1 MNAIN
6 SWMIVGMGGFGG
18 QGGQQGQSSPVMMI
32 GWLVIMVG
40 LFYFMMIRPQQRKE
54 KERRALIAGVKSG
67 DRVVFGGGLIG
78 TVANIKDTVLVVK
91 VAENTKLE
99 VLRASVTRVILKDE
113 DLARMEEEVAAEITR
128 AVEFAEAGTWEP
140 VEELTRFVYSEE
152 PKR

>member
-1 MNAIN
+1 MNAIS
-6 SWMIVGMGGFGG
+6 SWMTVGMGGGLGG
-18 QGGQQGQSSPVMMI
+18 QGGQQSSPVMMI

-78 TVANIKDTVLVVK
+78 TVANVRDPVLVVK

-99 VLRASVTRVILKDE
+99 VLRSSVTRVIQKDD
-113 DLARMEEEVAAEITR
+113 DLGANVKE
-128 AVEFAEAGTWEP
+128 
-140 VEELTRFVYSEE
+140 
-152 PKR
+152 

>member
-1 MNAIN
+1 MNAI
-6 SWMIVGMGGFGG
+6 SLWIPVGMGGFGG
-18 QGGQQGQSSPVMMI
+18 QGGQQSSPVMMI

-78 TVANIKDTVLVVK
+78 TVANVKETVLVVK

-99 VLRASVTRVILKDE
+99 VLRASVTRVIQKDE
-113 DLARMEEEVAAEITR
+113 DLGADVKE
-128 AVEFAEAGTWEP
+128 
-140 VEELTRFVYSEE
+140 
-152 PKR
+152 

>member
-1 MNAIN
+1 MNAIS
-6 SWMIVGMGGFGG
+6 SWMPVGMGGFGG
-18 QGGQQGQSSPVMMI
+18 QGGQQAQSSPVMMI

-99 VLRASVTRVILKDE
+99 VLRSSVTRVIRKDE
-113 DLARMEEEVAAEITR
+113 DL
-128 AVEFAEAGTWEP
+128 GTNVKE
-140 VEELTRFVYSEE
+140 
-152 PKR
+152 

>member
-1 MNAIN
+1 MNAIS
-6 SWMIVGMGGFGG
+6 SWMTFGMGGFGG
-18 QGGQQGQSSPVMMI
+18 QGGQQAQSSPVMMI

-78 TVANIKDTVLVVK
+78 TVANVKDTVLVVK

-99 VLRASVTRVILKDE
+99 VLRSSVTRIIQKDE
-113 DLARMEEEVAAEITR
+113 
-128 AVEFAEAGTWEP
+128 
-140 VEELTRFVYSEE
+140 ELGANVKE
-152 PKR
+152 

>member
-1 MNAIN
+1 MNVIS
-6 SWMIVGMGGFGG
+6 SWMTVGMGGFGG
-18 QGGQQGQSSPVMMI
+18 QGGQQAQSSPVMMI

-54 KERRALIAGVKSG
+54 KERRGLIASIKSG

-78 TVANIKDTVLVVK
+78 TVANVKETVLVVK

-113 DLARMEEEVAAEITR
+113 DLGANVKE
-128 AVEFAEAGTWEP
+128 
-140 VEELTRFVYSEE
+140 
-152 PKR
+152 

>member
-1 MNAIN
+1 MNAIT
-6 SWMIVGMGGFGG
+6 SWMTVGMGGFGG
-18 QGGQQGQSSPVMMI
+18 QGGQQAQSSPVMMI

-78 TVANIKDTVLVVK
+78 TVANIKETVLVVK

-99 VLRASVTRVILKDE
+99 VLRSSVTRVIQKDE
-113 DLARMEEEVAAEITR
+113 DLGANVKE
-128 AVEFAEAGTWEP
+128 
-140 VEELTRFVYSEE
+140 
-152 PKR
+152 